1 MVNDLMDG
9 EVTEHCWSDG
19 GGVYLPGQLD
29 QGLTE
34 PYLPGEQDQGLA
46 KPKAILHRKAR
57 KNERTKLKRN
67 AERSRMQA
75 ELNTGAKMSVLKK
88 FPAHRDRVAFKISF
102 DATHAPVTL
111 PGWVGQSLS
120 SLPSKV
126 YTVEELTHSFKLK
139 LIPWKGRYVIQVLL
153 LPWLLP
159 AF

>member
-19 GGVYLPGQLD
+19 GGVYLPGELD
-29 QGLTE
+29 QGLAE
-34 PYLPGEQDQGLA
+34 LYLPGEPDQGLA
-46 KPKAILHRKAR
+46 KPKATPHRKAR

-75 ELNTGAKMSVLKK
+75 EFGTGQKMSTLKK
-88 FPAHRDRVAFKISF
+88 FPAHRNRVAFKIGF
-102 DATHAPVTL
+102 DAIHAQVTL

-126 YTVEELTHSFKLK
+126 YTVEELTHSFNLK
-139 LIPWKGRYVIQVLL
+139 LIPWKGRYVTLFLL
-153 LPWLLP
+153 LP
-159 AF
+159 